1 MTSIT
6 RHLSRSI
13 AAAGVVAG
21 LCAAMFLA
29 TAGQAAGGKTQ
40 TLRFYDKVV
49 SVQVTKADGTVV
61 AKPPFP
67 EPGPGDTLD
76 VVSHDFAGTHA
87 KHARQ
92 AGGSSHLRCVFPATP
107 GPPDCVSHVAFG
119 SSMLVFEGNPGKVI
133 LGTGKYLGAKGR
145 VLSSTTI
152 GGGND
157 SDVVARVTLR

>member
-76 VVSHDFAGTHA
+76 VVSLDFAGTHA
-87 KHARQ
+87 KHARK

-119 SSMLVFEGNPGKVI
+119 SSMLVFEGNP
-133 LGTGKYLGAKGR
+133 
-145 VLSSTTI
+145 
-152 GGGND
+152 
-157 SDVVARVTLR
+157 